1 MNVHSYML
9 SILEPTKESHYEKIV
24 ETIDSMMRDVDEL
37 MEDPL
42 FIDNIHGEQELS
54 LDQAVELF
62 NNIRVQF
69 LPAPNIP
76 EFSPA
81 HESGSIDVS

>member
-1 MNVHSYML
+1 MAFPTNPIYKLVEHTFDGVTSK
-9 SILEPTKESHYEKIV
+9 SILKAEP
-24 ETIDSMMRDVDEL
+24 
-37 MEDPL
+37 
-42 FIDNIHGEQELS
+42 
-54 LDQAVELF
+54 

-69 LPAPNIP
+69 LPDPKVP